1 MTQYFTFFHISV
13 TVELIT
19 SLFLLMK
26 HFIHPILHYAKKHTL
41 LSLVGVSLL
50 GIFSYTFI
58 TIAAPSAFIE
68 ERVNFILSAFEAN
81 EKKHNLTGND
91 RVQYYQV
98 LRDIYSWV
106 VNGLNMKLGENV
118 SSAID
123 ESIDTW
129 NQATSNLPKQKYN
142 DYVFYIRNLPIR
154 VQRGD
159 TLSGIV
165 WGKKLIVSCGDKAKN
180 DMVQYTSVYDGNGN
194 GMIRVS
200 DVTECMKK
208 GKDLVLSTDHT
219 SLCGLFGTARWS
231 SQIISPSV
239 ASLDTPDT
247 TNGTLASWT
256 FSCVNPPWVNPSVAC
271 KGNIYTT
278 TFVTNGKKCELSYP
292 DGQLNE
298 TLVRDTMVNGA
309 QWSAKIQCTSTGW
322 VITEWNCVSWP
333 ATTQANT
340 VPTPVGSNPTST
352 PSPPSASNPAAPVS
366 PSTPST
372 PTNPSIPA
380 SPSAPVEPIYGP
392 GCTDY
397 NNMNWNCSPTSE
409 INPLSCRKYGNN
421 IPLENIN
428 YLQSSGGGIQW
439 DRGGTTPESQKVF
452 IRTWTNTDVTNLQFD
467 DATGWATWGSSSN
480 PTARCKI
487 RYAVTATCGSA
498 AWQPIN
504 RDPSIGFRM
513 GADTPNL
520 CSRGAWKQTMKSN
533 GTLHDYLIEWASSTV
548 TASDP
553 AFWENASLI
562 YTCGWLNG
570 GADVECKTG
579 KVKQDWVCGKVA
591 NAPQILSCNG
601 GILNTSKTNEYN
613 ANGVLV
619 KTYEKSRYDQNA
631 YIDGEYNW
639 ECQWVN
645 GGTTTQCSVENYA
658 SNAACSSEYIS
669 RGAVDRIMIGTNAF
683 TIFLNRTRT
692 NIQFSGTCASS
703 YPAGVTCRAY
713 NYDPSKLCV
722 VPYWFWGNPADLVRV
737 TDEAGTD
744 GAFNWT
750 CAGSDRFGNPT
761 SATVDCTVPK
771 VQ

>member
-1 MTQYFTFFHISV
+1 MPNGRPSQTIVVNEMLNNAQWNATLQCTQTGWTLIDKNCIAG
-13 TVELIT
+13 TVVDT
-19 SLFLLMK
+19 N
-26 HFIHPILHYAKKHTL
+26 
-41 LSLVGVSLL
+41 
-50 GIFSYTFI
+50 
-58 TIAAPSAFIE
+58 TIWLYQGWNPVLPNASQPTAPS
-68 ERVNFILSAFEAN
+68 
-81 EKKHNLTGND
+81 T
-91 RVQYYQV
+91 
-98 LRDIYSWV
+98 
-106 VNGLNMKLGENV
+106 
-118 SSAID
+118 
-123 ESIDTW
+123 
-129 NQATSNLPKQKYN
+129 
-142 DYVFYIRNLPIR
+142 
-154 VQRGD
+154 
-159 TLSGIV
+159 
-165 WGKKLIVSCGDKAKN
+165 
-180 DMVQYTSVYDGNGN
+180 
-194 GMIRVS
+194 
-200 DVTECMKK
+200 
-208 GKDLVLSTDHT
+208 
-219 SLCGLFGTARWS
+219 
-231 SQIISPSV
+231 
-239 ASLDTPDT
+239 
-247 TNGTLASWT
+247 
-256 FSCVNPPWVNPSVAC
+256 
-271 KGNIYTT
+271 
-278 TFVTNGKKCELSYP
+278 
-292 DGQLNE
+292 
-298 TLVRDTMVNGA
+298 
-309 QWSAKIQCTSTGW
+309 
-322 VITEWNCVSWP
+322 
-333 ATTQANT
+333 
-340 VPTPVGSNPTST
+340 
-352 PSPPSASNPAAPVS
+352 PAAPAS
-366 PSTPST
+366 PSTPAAPAS
-372 PTNPSIPA
+372 PSAPANPSTPA